1 MTEIT
6 ELTVTIKNP
15 EASYK
20 QKFMLYEP
28 YQLTSDD
35 PIVKKCIDETLAN
48 SKLEPE
54 DISVRVFLSIQ

>member
-1 MTEIT
+1 MSEVT
-6 ELTVTIKNP
+6 ELVVTIKNS

-20 QKFMLYEP
+20 QKFMLYDP
-28 YQLTSDD
+28 YLITSDD
-35 PIVKKCIDETLAN
+35 ETVKKCIDETLAN

>member
-1 MTEIT
+1 MTEVT
-6 ELTVTIKNP
+6 ELTVSIKNS
-15 EASYK
+15 EQSYK
-20 QKFMLYEP
+20 QKFLLQEP
-28 YQLTSDD
+28 YQITSDD

>member
-1 MTEIT
+1 MSQVT

-20 QKFMLYEP
+20 QKFVLYEP
-28 YQLTSDD
+28 YQLTPED
-35 PIVKKCIDETLAN
+35 PLVKQCIDETLAN